1 MTLRPT
7 LAAPALT
14 LGIVLISSF
23 LAAAET
29 PRKKPKKDPVA
40 DAIHRFKTRD
50 KTTPNEVSVVLG
62 NDDEQPPTAVQVGDD
77 SKPADASTAE
87 GSPVMVT
94 GKPQADIDPAATS
107 ASTPEPPQPTE
118 EPPKPKLE
126 EDLAVRVERVRSGNG
141 TIDPAQIVL
150 TAPFPAK
157 PLTAVPSGWH
167 LDISESAPP
176 FTRDVDFAPGAPLTL
191 TIRPHI
197 LVPDADGVNVFT
209 VSEPGY
215 HYPLGYRQTTTVG
228 AILSNS
234 IRQLDDDSKKLG
246 NAIDNLQQLLSSL
259 PKQEQQ
265 EQQAQPEAKPAI
277 LRKK

>member
-150 TAPFPAK
+150 TAPFPHRPGLSRRA
-157 PLTAVPSGWH
+157 P
-167 LDISESAPP
+167 SAPC
-176 FTRDVDFAPGAPLTL
+176 RPLHHAL
-191 TIRPHI
+191 RIARRVWCRRVCCPIARARP
-197 LVPDADGVNVFT
+197 AWAC
-209 VSEPGY
+209 
-215 HYPLGYRQTTTVG
+215 RRC
-228 AILSNS
+228 A
-234 IRQLDDDSKKLG
+234 
-246 NAIDNLQQLLSSL
+246 
-259 PKQEQQ
+259 
-265 EQQAQPEAKPAI
+265 
-277 LRKK
+277 